1 MEHKDKNI
9 TLHFE
14 HKMQLNADNKGKR
27 CTAERSLKSIEKPM

>member
-14 HKMQLNADNKGKR
+14 HKMYLNADDKDKLY
-27 CTAERSLKSIEKPM
+27 TAELKSIEKPM